1 MQKLYEKNKL
11 HFALGWILIYVVG
24 TSIADEL
31 SRVIGMEKSITLPWL
46 AALTLYSYLWLRRQA
61 LTVEYGIC
69 RSGIPASCMLYYLP
83 LVLLCSCNLWHG
95 VTLNLS
101 IAESLFYV
109 GSMICVGWLE
119 ELIFRGFLFKAMAE
133 NELRSAAI
141 VSSVTFGIGHIV
153 NLFNGSGA
161 ELLSN
166 LCQFVYVVAIGLLFV
181 LIFLRTGSLS
191 PCILTHSIVNALSA
205 FANTSTRTPAQTVT
219 MAVIITAIS
228 LGYAFWLHRQDR

>member
-1 MQKLYEKNKL
+1 MQKLYENNKI
-11 HFALGWILIYVVG
+11 HFALGWILIYVAG
-24 TSIADEL
+24 TSITDAL
-31 SRVIGMEKSITLPWL
+31 SRMIGMEKSITLPWL
-46 AALTLYSYLWLRRQA
+46 AALTLYSYFWLRRQS

-69 RSGIPASCMLYYLP
+69 RPALPPSRMLCYLP
-83 LVLLCSCNLWHG
+83 LILLCSCNLWNG

-133 NELRSAAI
+133 TGLRSAAI
-141 VSSVTFGIGHIV
+141 VSSLTFGIGHII

-166 LCQFVYVVAIGLLFV
+166 LCQVVYAIAIGLLFV
-181 LIFLRTGSLS
+181 LIFLRTGSLW
-191 PCILTHSIVNALSA
+191 PCILTHSIVNALSV
-205 FANTSTRTPAQTVT
+205 FANIPTRTPAQTVT